1 MSFLPINLKVPHLNR
16 QHRLR
21 WGLLFLGLFSAASA
35 QMPSSLDWDAAF
47 ADHSGN
53 APLHF
58 VAQYQDARGNHRL
71 EEWRDGLAHLRRR
84 TDTRIDLHADATS
97 KVIPGQAV
105 DYLWQIVDLDK
116 KIDNRISSKAMFQTG
131 MLYSYWSMA
140 HVLSRPAGRVTITQL
155 EAPIATPSIG
165 QPCTWYRIAPDA
177 QPATR
182 VCWSSTL
189 AIPLIIQG
197 QGHDGTWTTTFTVQ
211 SIDRKPLNSVVFY
224 LDTKSLQVRNLDQ
237 IIDDD

>member
-1 MSFLPINLKVPHLNR
+1 MSLHPANLHKPHLNWSY
-16 QHRLR
+16 RLR
-21 WGLLFLGLFSAASA
+21 WGTLFALLATAVA
-35 QMPSSLDWDAAF
+35 QVPQSLDWDAAF
-47 ADHSGN
+47 ADHSAN

-58 VAQYQDARGNHRL
+58 VAQYQDARGTHHL

-105 DYLWQIVDLDK
+105 DYLWQIVDLEK

-140 HVLSRPAGRVTITQL
+140 HVLSRPAGRVTITRIDSPTA
-155 EAPIATPSIG
+155 APASI
-165 QPCTWYRIAPDA
+165 QPCIWYRITPDA
-177 QPATR
+177 QPTTR

-189 AIPLIIQG
+189 AIPLSIQAAAK
-197 QGHDGTWTTTFTVQ
+197 DGTWTTTFTVL
-211 SIDRKPLNSVVFY
+211 SVDHKPLTPAVFF
-224 LDTKSLQVRNLDQ
+224 LDTKTLQIHNLDQ
-237 IIDDD
+237 LIEDD